1 MIKRLFTFVSLLIV
15 AVTYGQDL
23 TTSPYSYYGIGLP
36 GFYGTADSR
45 AMGGLSIYT
54 DNVHFNLQNPAS
66 LGALRLTNL
75 AIGAN
80 HQANTL
86 KENDLKESSSS
97 TSFDYLA
104 VAIPTGKL
112 NFGFGI
118 TPHSTVGYKL
128 FSQTDESISRFEGNG
143 GLSKVL
149 LAFGYEFSKNF
160 RVGIEGNYN
169 FGKVR
174 NENLLFLDQVQ
185 YGTREKNR
193 SDLGG
198 FSYKF
203 GVQYD
208 GKIRD
213 NLLLSLS
220 ANYAPGAE
228 LTSENQ
234 RQIATISL
242 TSGGSE
248 TLINQREIELEDTEF
263 KLPSD
268 LRMGV
273 GIGWPQKWFL
283 GAEYQQTGKATYSNT
298 SFAIDK
304 IDYKSSNAYRL
315 GGFYVID
322 PHDLN
327 YLKRI
332 AFRAGLRYQEA
343 GFSINQEDIN
353 EFGISFGLGL
363 PAGNYLSNVNL
374 GVEYGERGTT
384 ASGLVKE
391 NFVNIFVGISLNDQW
406 FKKRKFN

>member
-1 MIKRLFTFVSLLIV
+1 MIKRLFTFISLIMV
-15 AVTYGQDL
+15 GVTYGQDM
-23 TTSPYSYYGIGLP
+23 TSSPYSYYGIGLP
-36 GFYGTADSR
+36 SFYGTADTR
-45 AMGGLSIYT
+45 AMGGLSIYA
-54 DNVHFNLQNPAS
+54 DNILYNLENPAS

-75 AIGAN
+75 AVGAN

-97 TSFDYLA
+97 TSFDYLT

-118 TPHSTVGYKL
+118 VPYSTVGYKL
-128 FSQTDESISRFEGNG
+128 INQTEETVSRFEGNG

-149 LAFGYEFSKNF
+149 LAFGYEFNKNL
-160 RVGIEGNYN
+160 RIGIEGNYH

-174 NENLLFLDQVQ
+174 NENLLFMDQVQ

-203 GVQYD
+203 GLQYD
-208 GKIRD
+208 GKIRE

-220 ANYAPGAE
+220 ASYAPKTK

-242 TSGGSE
+242 SSGGTE
-248 TLINQREIELEDTEF
+248 ILINEREIDLQDTDF

-268 LRMGV
+268 LRMGA
-273 GIGWPQKWFL
+273 GIGWPQKWFV
-283 GAEYQQTGKATYSNT
+283 GAEYQQTGKAAYSNT
-298 SFAIDK
+298 SFAIDR
-304 IDYKSSNAYRL
+304 IDYKSSNTYRV
-315 GGFYVID
+315 GGFYVMD
-322 PHDLN
+322 PNDLD

-343 GFSINQEDIN
+343 GFSINKEDIN

-374 GVEYGERGTT
+374 GIEYGERGTT